1 MFIDGE
7 QVTALY
13 NAVAKPEY
21 ESGTLTISL
30 KKLSSGKIE
39 GEGAVEA
46 ELGVA
51 SWLKRI
57 FPFLD
62 AKVKGGLK
70 AAVGGERGC
79 ACNLRE
85 GAIFLHGIVS
95 AIASSNIRRCTTK
108 VVATRYRVTRR
119 QTGFV
124 VPTFMCAA
132 YNMWYPTVKE
142 IRCPLHKG

>member
-1 MFIDGE
+1 MSEQPKFCEPTPTGRCLAWLADAPVFIDGE

-46 ELGVA
+46 ELAVA

-57 FPFLD
+57 FSFLD

-70 AAVGGERGC
+70 AAVGGERGKEEE
-79 ACNLRE
+79 NE
-85 GAIFLHGIVS
+85 IELHPIE
-95 AIASSNIRRCTTK
+95 TPQ
-108 VVATRYRVTRR
+108 R
-119 QTGFV
+119 QLV
-124 VPTFMCAA
+124 QLA
-132 YNMWYPTVKE
+132 
-142 IRCPLHKG
+142 LHYL